1 MATKLKGLSLE
12 ATGSKSDLTVEAI
25 NSCSITMQKAL
36 CAIAL
41 AYGITDKVSI
51 SHYDRKDGT
60 KGTNLT
66 LTNAEC
72 VQLLTE
78 LGVI

>member
-1 MATKLKGLSLE
+1 MNKLQGLSLE
-12 ATGSKSDLTVEAI
+12 ATGKSDLTVEAI
-25 NSCSITMQKAL
+25 NSCSITMQKTL

-41 AYGITDKVSI
+41 AMGITDKVSV
-51 SHYDRKDGT
+51 STYERKDGT

-72 VQLLTE
+72 LKILTE